1 MSTKERR
8 RGRDIFIGGSVTG
21 SNVIGDNNRDI
32 TITSTSETGAASLHD
47 LREAIVLLRAEI
59 EAANGGSTDTEQV
72 QSELRQFEKEL
83 AKDEPDGDMVSIRWK
98 LVQKL
103 LGPLEHVAS
112 IAQLTNRIFTLI
124 GGN

>member
-1 MSTKERR
+1 MNRESSRR
-8 RGRDIFIGGSVTG
+8 SRSFFVGGSVTG
-21 SNVIGDNNRDI
+21 SVVGDGNSNI
-32 TITSTSETGAASLHD
+32 TIGSNAETDSSSLDD
-47 LREAIVLLRAEI
+47 LRELIALLRAEV
-59 EAANGGSTDTEQV
+59 EAVGGGSTDTEEA

-83 AKDEPDGDMVSIRWK
+83 NKDEPDREMVGIRWK

-112 IAQLTNRIFTLI
+112 IAQLTNRILTLI

>member
-1 MSTKERR
+1 MSTKGSR

-32 TITSTSETGAASLHD
+32 TITLAGETGAASLGD

-59 EAANGGSTDTEQV
+59 EAAGGGSTDTEQV

-83 AKDEPDGDMVSIRWK
+83 AKDEPDSDMVSIRWK

-112 IAQLTNRIFTLI
+112 IAQLANRILALI